1 MPSRT
6 GWRGKKVLSS
16 GVATGTLAG
25 GLRFSTPAKR
35 GMPFDII
42 HAQRVNIFA
51 GGLSFYCTRQDIV
64 NRRWHDE
71 DRWFGT
77 VKCLEWNVYEAK
89 VFFVGVT
96 AG

>member
-25 GLRFSTPAKR
+25 GHRFPAPAKP
-35 GMPFDII
+35 GMPFEII

-51 GGLSFYCTRQDIV
+51 GGLSF
-64 NRRWHDE
+64 
-71 DRWFGT
+71 
-77 VKCLEWNVYEAK
+77 
-89 VFFVGVT
+89 
-96 AG
+96 